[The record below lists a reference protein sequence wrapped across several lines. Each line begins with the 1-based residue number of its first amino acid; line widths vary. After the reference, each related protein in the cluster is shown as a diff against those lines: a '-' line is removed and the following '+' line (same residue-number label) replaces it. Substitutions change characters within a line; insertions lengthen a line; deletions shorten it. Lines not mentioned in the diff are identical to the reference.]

1 MTGADD
7 WWLLAAAEPSIMIV
21 PNRYLWGGAA
31 DVSLSTQITVSAAGP
46 GLDLASR
53 FPPIR
58 SFSGCTVYGETTCIS
73 ARGM

>member
-1 MTGADD
+1 
-7 WWLLAAAEPSIMIV
+7 L
-21 PNRYLWGGAA
+21 GGTAH
-31 DVSLSTQITVSAAGP
+31 VSLSTQITVSAADL